1 MNRRHFLTTLSAA
14 ATAPLLAAP
23 ALAHHWTD
31 IPYRLGVTPGLRIL
45 TAALQATS
53 QFEALKAR
61 DRRFTL
67 FAPTDEAF
75 RRLPARTLNSLFE
88 PANRAQL
95 EAILSYH
102 IANGAIDSGQI
113 TGRRVNLRMSDG
125 NLVQADGTRSPVRLN
140 RSANVIAA
148 DSEGRNGIIHVID
161 AVLMPS

>member
-1 MNRRHFLTTLSAA
+1 MHRRHFLGGIATLAA
-14 ATAPLLAAP
+14 AGPLATP

-45 TAALQATS
+45 VAGLQATG

-88 PANRAQL
+88 PANRARL
-95 EAILSYH
+95 EAVLAYH
-102 IANGAIDSGQI
+102 IANGAVDSSQI
-113 TGRRVNLRMSDG
+113 VGRRVNIRMSDG
-125 NLVQADGTRSPVRLN
+125 NNVQADGTRTPVLLN
-140 RSANVIAA
+140 RSARVIAA